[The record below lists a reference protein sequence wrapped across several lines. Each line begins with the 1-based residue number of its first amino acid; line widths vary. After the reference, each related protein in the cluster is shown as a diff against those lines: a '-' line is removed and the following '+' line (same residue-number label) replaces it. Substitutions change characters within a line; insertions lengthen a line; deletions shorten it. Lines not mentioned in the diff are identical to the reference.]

1 MKSRASLL
9 DPQLQVFLAVA
20 YHKSMHAAA
29 KAIHLTQTAVTQR
42 IRTLEA
48 RLNSTLFIRS
58 HHGVLL
64 TTEGEALLR
73 YCHASQE
80 LEGQALALIHGAGI
94 ESTVRLCISGPTSV
108 MTARV
113 IPNCCQ
119 LMKKYP
125 NLLITFHVN
134 DSAQRITSLQTG
146 VSHFVIIEPQ
156 YIFKEMQIKSIK
168 AEEYVLVGAA
178 SWATRDLEDILQTE
192 RIIDFDES
200 DPMTLNY
207 LKHHNLLN
215 NIQPERHFVNINES
229 LLALFIGGYGFGVLS
244 KELCQP
250 YLDRKELILLNS
262 GLTYDNQLTLAW
274 YPRTEEPRYFSEV
287 IALIV

>member
-1 MKSRASLL
+1 MRSLVTLL
-9 DPQLQVFLAVA
+9 DPQLQVFFAVA
-20 YHKSMHAAA
+20 QHKSMHAAA

-48 RLNSTLFIRS
+48 RLRTTLFIRT

-64 TTEGEALLR
+64 TSEGEALLR

-80 LEGQALALIHGAGI
+80 LEGHTLANIHGAGI
-94 ESTVRLCISGPTSV
+94 ESTVRLCISGPTSI
-108 MTARV
+108 MASRI
-113 IPNCCQ
+113 IPNCSQ

-125 NLLITFHVN
+125 NLLMTFNVN

-156 YIFKEMQIKSIK
+156 HIFKEMQVKPIK
-168 AEEYVLVGAA
+168 AENYVLVGTS
-178 SWATRDLEDILQTE
+178 SWETRDLKEILQTE

-207 LKHHNLLN
+207 LKYYDLLKH
-215 NIQPERHFVNINES
+215 IRSERHFVNINES
-229 LLALFIGGYGFGVLS
+229 LLSLFIDGYGFGVLS
-244 KELCQP
+244 TELCQP
-250 YLDRKELILLNS
+250 YLNRKELILLNS
-262 GLTYDNQLTLAW
+262 GLSYENKLVLAW
-274 YPRTEEPRYFSEV
+274 YTRTEQPSYFSDV
-287 IALIV
+287 IDLIV